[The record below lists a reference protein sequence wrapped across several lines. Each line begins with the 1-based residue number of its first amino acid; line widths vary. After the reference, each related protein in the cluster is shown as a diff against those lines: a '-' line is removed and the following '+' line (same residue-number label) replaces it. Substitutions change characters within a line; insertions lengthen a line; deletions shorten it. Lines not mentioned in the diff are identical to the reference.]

1 MSAHYIR
8 GGLVIDPKHG
18 LDEPSDLLVIDGRI
32 AALAKPKSLEKR
44 AKEVGAGLIDAKG
57 LIVCPGFVDLN
68 ARLGEPGADP
78 SECIASGSAAAA
90 AGGFTSIACMP
101 SFGTINDNAF
111 ITDYFLRNAR
121 ETALVR
127 LFPVGAVTQGSR
139 GEALAEIGSMHS
151 AGVVALADDGR
162 PIMDSYLMRKAL
174 EYAKAFGLPIFSFPQ
189 DRYLVGKG
197 MIDEGVQSCKLG
209 LRGIPAAA
217 EEIMVA
223 RDIVLVRHTD
233 GRLHLSS
240 ISVKGALNAIREAKA
255 SGVKITAETNPQY
268 FTLTSN
274 DVTTYDARFK
284 CFPPLRGKEHVDA
297 VIDALADGTLD
308 AIATAHTP
316 LSPSSKDM
324 VFEHAEPGM
333 PGFETAL
340 PLALSLVSRGKL
352 TIERMVHLLT
362 YGPAKAL
369 GLRGLGEIHQGGP
382 ADIVAFDPDGEI
394 VPVTKTSPYFGR
406 KLKGRVMFTMVG
418 GRIAFDAQG
427 KEDR

>member
-1 MSAHYIR
+1 VSSYYIR
-8 GGLVIDPKHG
+8 GGQVIDPKHG
-18 LDEPSDLLVIDGRI
+18 LDEPGDLLVVDGRV
-32 AALAKPKSLEKR
+32 AAFGKPKSLEKR
-44 AKEVGAGLIDAKG
+44 AKELSAELIDAKG
-57 LIVCPGFVDLN
+57 LIICPGFVDLN

-90 AGGFTSIACMP
+90 AGGFTSVACMP
-101 SFGTINDNAF
+101 SFGTVNDNAF

-127 LFPVGAVTQGSR
+127 LYPVGAITKGSN
-139 GEALAEIGSMHS
+139 GESLAEIGSMHS
-151 AGVVALADDGR
+151 AGIVALADDGR

-189 DRYLVGKG
+189 DLNLVGRG

-223 RDIVLVRHTD
+223 RDIVLARHTD

-240 ISVKGALNAIREAKA
+240 ISVKGALNAIRDAKA
-255 SGVKITAETNPQY
+255 SGIQITAETNPQY

-297 VIDALADGTLD
+297 VVDALADGTLD
-308 AIATAHTP
+308 AIASAHTP

-324 VFEHAEPGM
+324 VFEHAEAGM

-340 PLALSLVSRGKL
+340 PLALALVAKGKL
-352 TIERMVHLLT
+352 TLERMVHLLT

-369 GLRGLGEIHQGGP
+369 GLKGLGVIHVGGP
-382 ADIVAFDPDGEI
+382 ADIVGFDPDADI
-394 VPVTKTSPYFGR
+394 KTSLKTSPYFGR
-406 KLKGRVMFTMVG
+406 KLKGRISFTMVG
-418 GRIAFDAQG
+418 GRMVFSAQG
-427 KEDR
+427 KEVK